1 MAIESKEILD
11 YLGLSDVEKFD
22 DFRSKFEPVYI
33 KKEKAADDKEI
44 VNSIVVKS
52 IGKVTALTQS
62 ALISDIKTMGVDL
75 SKDELKDMPIEK
87 AVEYGLK
94 KVNDFYSSKISELQK
109 GAGSGDEKVKEWETK
124 FTKLQSKYEQEHN
137 LFEQTKQTIEQ
148 ERQGWQ
154 NEKKGIKLTSKVG
167 DALKA
172 IKWKTGATE
181 IEKKGFLALVNEKYK
196 LDLDEKDDLFIADIQ
211 GQRIPHP
218 KKHGEFKGINEIL
231 EEEGKAA
238 NVWEGNPIA
247 GRAGTPQKPI
257 HQNGSNLQQPAF
269 TGGRPR
275 VLNPAAA
282 ANEGK

>member
-1 MAIESKEILD
+1 MALDPKEVLG
-11 YLGLSDVEKFD
+11 YLGIENAESLD

-52 IGKVTALTQS
+52 VGKVAALTQS
-62 ALISDIKTMGVDL
+62 ALVSELKAMNVELT
-75 SKDELKDMPIEK
+75 KDELKDMPIEK

-94 KVNDFYSSKISELQK
+94 KVNDFYTGKLTELQK

-124 FTKLQSKYEQEHN
+124 FTKLQSKYDQTNGLLEETKHKFEAAEQSWLSKE
-137 LFEQTKQTIEQ
+137 
-148 ERQGWQ
+148 
-154 NEKKGIKLTSKVG
+154 KGIKLSSKVG
-167 DALKA
+167 DALKG

-181 IEKKGFLALVNEKYK
+181 IEKKGFLAVVNEKYK
-196 LDLDEKDDLFIADIQ
+196 IDLDEKDELFISDSK
-211 GQRIPHP
+211 GERIKHP
-218 KKHGEFKGINEIL
+218 KKNGEFKSINEVL

-238 NVWEGNPIA
+238 NIWEGNPIA
-247 GRAGTPQKPI
+247 ARATLQKPI
-257 HQNGSNLQQPAF
+257 HQNGSQVQQPAF
-269 TGGRPR
+269 TGGRQR